1 MNTKFALIPR
11 LIILTVLTIALAI
24 GHPANADFIDQEVE
38 SAVIGASSRNLI
50 AQQSSRHPSLRLNF
64 ANPGAPEAGSVL
76 SINDVTLLEGD
87 SGTANAVFTVTLT
100 PVDLVDT
107 VTVDYTTANDT
118 AIQPG
123 DYILTSGTLTFNPGE
138 TSQPISVP
146 VVGDTLDEID
156 ETFFV
161 NLNNPTNATITD
173 NQGVGT
179 ITDDDLPPTLSINDV
194 ALLEGNSGTTNA
206 TFTVTLSAVSS
217 KTITVSYATADN
229 SAIQPGDY
237 ISTSG
242 TLTFNP
248 GVTSQ
253 PISVPVVGD
262 TLDEANETFFVN
274 LSNPTNATILDPQG
288 QGTITDDDDPPT
300 LSINDVAVPEG
311 NSGSTNATF
320 TVTLSAVSS
329 KTITVNYATAD
340 NSAIQPGDYTSTSG
354 TLTFNPGVTSQPI
367 SVPVLGDTLAEANE
381 TFFVNLSTPTNA
393 TILDPQGQGTIAD
406 DDAAPTLSIND
417 VIVLEGNSGTTNATF
432 TVTLSAASGQTITV
446 NYATANNSAIQ
457 PGDYTLTSG
466 TLTFNPGNISLPIP
480 VPVVGD
486 TLAEANETFFVNLS
500 TPTNAT
506 ILDPQGLGTITD
518 DDAAPTLSI
527 DDVVVLEGNSGTT
540 NATFTVSLSAAS
552 GQTINVSYA
561 TADNTAVQ
569 PGDYTPTSGTLTFNP
584 GNTSLPIAVPVLGD
598 VLDEIDETFFVN
610 LSNPVNATILDPQG
624 LGTITDDDGSPTLS
638 INDVSVLEGNS
649 GTTNATFIVSLSA
662 VSGQTITVS
671 YATADDTA
679 VQPGD
684 YTLT

>member
-229 SAIQPGDY
+229 TAIQPGDY
-237 ISTSG
+237 TLTSG

-248 GVTSQ
+248 GDTSQ
-253 PISVPVVGD
+253 PILVPVVGD

-288 QGTITDDDDPPT
+288 QGTITDDDPPP
-300 LSINDVAVPEG
+300 LSINDVAFPEG

-320 TVTLSAVSS
+320 TVTLSAVSRE
-329 KTITVNYATAD
+329 
-340 NSAIQPGDYTSTSG
+340 GDSESG
-354 TLTFNPGVTSQPI
+354 IG
-367 SVPVLGDTLAEANE
+367 
-381 TFFVNLSTPTNA
+381 
-393 TILDPQGQGTIAD
+393 
-406 DDAAPTLSIND
+406 AA
-417 VIVLEGNSGTTNATF
+417 G
-432 TVTLSAASGQTITV
+432 
-446 NYATANNSAIQ
+446 
-457 PGDYTLTSG
+457 
-466 TLTFNPGNISLPIP
+466 IP
-480 VPVVGD
+480 
-486 TLAEANETFFVNLS
+486 
-500 TPTNAT
+500 
-506 ILDPQGLGTITD
+506 
-518 DDAAPTLSI
+518 
-527 DDVVVLEGNSGTT
+527 
-540 NATFTVSLSAAS
+540 
-552 GQTINVSYA
+552 
-561 TADNTAVQ
+561 
-569 PGDYTPTSGTLTFNP
+569 
-584 GNTSLPIAVPVLGD
+584 
-598 VLDEIDETFFVN
+598 
-610 LSNPVNATILDPQG
+610 
-624 LGTITDDDGSPTLS
+624 
-638 INDVSVLEGNS
+638 
-649 GTTNATFIVSLSA
+649 
-662 VSGQTITVS
+662 
-671 YATADDTA
+671 
-679 VQPGD
+679 
-684 YTLT
+684 